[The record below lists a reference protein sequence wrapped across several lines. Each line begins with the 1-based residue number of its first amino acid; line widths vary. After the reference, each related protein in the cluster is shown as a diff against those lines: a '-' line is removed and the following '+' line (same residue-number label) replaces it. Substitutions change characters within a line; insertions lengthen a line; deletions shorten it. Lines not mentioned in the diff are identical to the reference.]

1 MSWVVLLVAVG
12 VLVGCEVIWMPMLPE
27 RVATHFDGAGRANG
41 WMSREGHLWG
51 SMAVHLGVA
60 GFIVGLCALMHRL
73 PSGLMNLP
81 NKDYWGTPERY
92 PEACALMREWSR
104 WLAAAML
111 VWGTLMN
118 REIVLANQ
126 GVSGRLNMPA
136 VGVLTG
142 CFLAVVLGAVVWLLL
157 RFLRRPGVTPNSEVG
172 GT

>member
-1 MSWVVLLVAVG
+1 MKSARLSGVVLRVAVW

-51 SMAVHLGVA
+51 SMAVHLGVS
-60 GFIVGLCALMHRL
+60 GFIVGLCAVMHRL
-73 PSGLMNLP
+73 PPGLMNLP

-92 PEACALMREWSR
+92 PEACAVMRVWSR

-111 VWGTLMN
+111 VWWAAMDWQ
-118 REIVLANQ
+118 IVLANQ
-126 GVSGRLNMPA
+126 GGAARLNMTA

-142 CFLAVVLGAVVWLLL
+142 CFLAVVMGAVVWLLL
-157 RFLRRPGVTPNSEVG
+157 RFLRRPGVT
-172 GT
+172 